1 MLVYTRVYLEDSSS
15 VGAGLSP
22 SDPGCEPCRVF
33 PSPAHFA
40 RALHQ
45 DHLVP
50 SVRKTKQ
57 KFKVQKND
65 PQKILVTGNSYLSP
79 RWPIDHSQALQK
91 KLRTDSQVPGR
102 SSSPA
107 AAVLV
112 VLRWCSLAPQLE
124 TRKSSWLIHVDHLII
139 QMFNTSMEFLLSTL
153 QSTLQRSTQGSHQKT
168 AKSQPLS
175 RETDATA
182 RRSSIKIRSRS
193 WVEKKKRPGAK
204 NLWCFCTL
212 GAVLFPNLGGV
223 EIFIKKNHAE
233 KKCQLNPQDWLQ
245 VKMPCLHQMNSQHPR
260 GIHLQ
265 DPRASC

>member
-223 EIFIKKNHAE
+223 EIFI
-233 KKCQLNPQDWLQ
+233 
-245 VKMPCLHQMNSQHPR
+245 
-260 GIHLQ
+260 
-265 DPRASC
+265 